1 MAKATRYE
9 ARTRRHVR
17 VREKIRG
24 SAARPRLAVFR
35 SLTHIYAQLVDDDAG
50 TTLAAASS
58 LDVRTPPAQG
68 KGPLPA
74 SGSERAAASE
84 PQSKDAKDAKG
95 KRTETAKSV
104 GTLLGDRAKQKG
116 VTEAVF
122 DRGGY
127 RYHGRVKALAEGV
140 RTAGVKL

>member
-9 ARTRRHVR
+9 GRTRRHTR

-58 LDVRTPPAQG
+58 LD
-68 KGPLPA
+68 
-74 SGSERAAASE
+74 
-84 PQSKDAKDAKG
+84 AKDKKG
-95 KRTETAKSV
+95 KRTELAKTV

-116 VTEAVF
+116 VTEVVF

-140 RTAGVKL
+140 RAAGVKV

>member
-1 MAKATRYE
+1 MAKATRHE
-9 ARTRRHVR
+9 GRTRRHTR
-17 VREKIRG
+17 VREKVRG

-50 TTLAAASS
+50 TTLVAASS
-58 LDVRTPPAQG
+58 LDVRTR
-68 KGPLPA
+68 PA
-74 SGSERAAASE
+74 SPAASE
-84 PQSKDAKDAKG
+84 PKSEG
-95 KRTETAKSV
+95 KRTDTAKNV

-116 VTEAVF
+116 VTEVVF

-140 RTAGVKL
+140 RAAGVKL

>member
-1 MAKATRYE
+1 MAKATRNDG
-9 ARTRRHVR
+9 RTRRHVR
-17 VREKIRG
+17 VREKVRG

-58 LDVRTPPAQG
+58 LDT
-68 KGPLPA
+68 
-74 SGSERAAASE
+74 
-84 PQSKDAKDAKG
+84 KDAKG
-95 KRTETAKSV
+95 KRTERAKSV

-116 VTEAVF
+116 VTEVVF

-140 RTAGVKL
+140 RAAGVKV

>member
-1 MAKATRYE
+1 MAKATRNDG
-9 ARTRRHVR
+9 RTRRHAR
-17 VREKIRG
+17 VREKVRG
-24 SAARPRLAVFR
+24 NAARPRLAVFR

-58 LDVRTPPAQG
+58 LD
-68 KGPLPA
+68 
-74 SGSERAAASE
+74 
-84 PQSKDAKDAKG
+84 AKDAKG
-95 KRTETAKSV
+95 KRTELAKNV

-116 VTEAVF
+116 VTEVVF

-140 RTAGVKL
+140 RAAGVKV

>member
-9 ARTRRHVR
+9 GRTRRHVR
-17 VREKIRG
+17 VREKVRG

-58 LDVRTPPAQG
+58 LD
-68 KGPLPA
+68 
-74 SGSERAAASE
+74 
-84 PQSKDAKDAKG
+84 AKETKG
-95 KRTETAKSV
+95 KRTELAKTV

-116 VTEAVF
+116 VTEVVF

-140 RTAGVKL
+140 RATGVKV